1 MADLDKEFV
10 EYVVKALVTQPDA
23 VVVNRS
29 VDDMG
34 VLLELT
40 VDPADMGKVI
50 GKAGATAKS
59 IRTLLRVLGAK
70 NDARVNLKI
79 VEPEGVNVPAE
90 AAAEPAAEEGAP
102 LEVAAAAPV
111 EEAPAAEPVAEAP
124 MAEPAPAEAAPAAE
138 PAVDDRTDAHQQTR
152 DELAELADLDI

>member
-1 MADLDKEFV
+1 MADLDQQFV
-10 EYVVKALVTQPDA
+10 EYVVKALVESPDA
-23 VVVNRS
+23 VKVDRS

-70 NDARVNLKI
+70 SDERVNLKI
-79 VEPEGVNVPAE
+79 VEPEGSERPERPAR
-90 AAAEPAAEEGAP
+90 EEH
-102 LEVAAAAPV
+102 VQ
-111 EEAPAAEPVAEAP
+111 EEAPEAEEV
-124 MAEPAPAEAAPAAE
+124 
-138 PAVDDRTDAHQQTR
+138 
-152 DELAELADLDI
+152 

>member
-10 EYVVKALVTQPDA
+10 EYVVRALVSSPDA
-23 VVVNRS
+23 VQVKRS

-59 IRTLLRVLGAK
+59 IRTLLRVLGSK
-70 NDARVNLKI
+70 GDQRVNLKI
-79 VEPEGVNVPAE
+79 VEPEGVDVPAE
-90 AAAEPAAEEGAP
+90 ANVEPE
-102 LEVAAAAPV
+102 LL
-111 EEAPAAEPVAEAP
+111 EEAPVAPV
-124 MAEPAPAEAAPAAE
+124 
-138 PAVDDRTDAHQQTR
+138 VDEYTEHTQDLREQTQK
-152 DELAELADLDI
+152 EMEDLDLDL

>member
-10 EYVVKALVTQPDA
+10 EYVVRALVTNPDA
-23 VVVNRS
+23 VEVKRS

-70 NDARVNLKI
+70 NDSRVNLKI
-79 VEPEGVNVPAE
+79 VEPEGVQVPAE
-90 AAAEPAAEEGAP
+90 ANAEP
-102 LEVAAAAPV
+102 EV
-111 EEAPAAEPVAEAP
+111 P
-124 MAEPAPAEAAPAAE
+124 MDVPAEQPGHDLRE
-138 PAVDDRTDAHQQTR
+138 QTR
-152 DELAELADLDI
+152 QEMQELADLDL